1 MTFLQHLVDCDE
13 GFEGLYFIS
22 ENRLPKIEPPEDQ
35 LLDSSSMNSLQD
47 VRQLPQ
53 IKPRN
58 PNRGPVALP
67 GSVQEEKTN
76 TFMPAQKAAED
87 L

>member
-1 MTFLQHLVDCDE
+1 
-13 GFEGLYFIS
+13 
-22 ENRLPKIEPPEDQ
+22 
-35 LLDSSSMNSLQD
+35 MNSLQD